1 MQLKTFFDR
10 SPKDET
16 HHHSVAHRLY
26 LVAALSSSIVFLLAT
41 SFLHFAN
48 STRIGARDFRN
59 VDLAEVVIASDA
71 EVLLERHRRI
81 IETAPIALDRNW
93 IRREGATARGIIK
106 FLKGRLSG
114 ASDTAV
120 ESLVAKIDNLDVL
133 SLKVLDAS
141 AELAQDRSIIAAR
154 AYGEAAASLLIDVQ
168 SMRAHRLAKANEDVN
183 MLASSSRDLVKW
195 LFGTLGVLLI
205 LVTLSL
211 GVVRNFVKRL
221 HTLTDCVRKLSRN
234 DTSVTIA
241 DTAALDEVGDIARA
255 VEVFKSNA
263 VALLDREKELERL
276 NDWFEIALDNM
287 ARGLSMFDADRRL
300 LVCNRR
306 YREIYALPEDAAK
319 PGTDFEDIL
328 RSRMKAGT
336 GRAGDTEDTML
347 VGWPLL
353 EPCGNAITL
362 THELTDGRVISIAY
376 QALNGG
382 GWVAVH
388 EDITEKRKSDTRVAT
403 IARQDAL
410 TELSNRRHFREE
422 IERALAEIATIG
434 PFCVLWIDLDHFKE
448 VNDTYGHP
456 TGDAVLQK
464 VADRLRATV
473 RQNDF
478 VARLGGDEFAIIL
491 YGAPSLRDSA
501 NLSARIIKSLSLSF
515 DIGGQVINIGASIGV
530 VRAPDHGIDAD
541 ILLKHAD
548 IALYQAKSQGRGDCI
563 IYQPEFE
570 NHMRQRRQIEA
581 DLRQAMANGEL
592 TLNYQPIVD
601 LSEGRVLSC
610 EALMRWKHPVRGFIS
625 PAQFIPIAEET
636 GLITEFGAWVLMEAC
651 RAATQWP
658 GHVRVSVNLSAA
670 QVREGGI
677 MEAVVRALDESGLDA
692 NRLELEVTETLLLQ
706 DDAKTLDTLHRLQAI
721 GLTIALDDFGT
732 GYASL
737 SYLRN
742 FPFDRVK
749 IDQSF
754 VRDLPLK
761 PHCQAIVRAVV
772 QLARM
777 LGMRSVAEG
786 VETEEHL
793 AHVQAAGCTDVQ
805 GYLLARP
812 VPEDLVVRTIAAA
825 EDELA
830 ALRAR
835 EMSDNGRRRVE
846 FVPLSRK
853 S

>member
-1 MQLKTFFDR
+1 MQ
-10 SPKDET
+10 PKN
-16 HHHSVAHRLY
+16 SVAHRLY
-26 LVAALSSSIVFLLAT
+26 LVAALGAALVFLLAV

-48 STRIGARDFRN
+48 STRISARDFRN
-59 VDLAEVVIASDA
+59 VDLAEVVLSSDV

-93 IRREGATARGIIK
+93 IRREGAIARGIVKVIK
-106 FLKGRLSG
+106 ERLRH
-114 ASDTAV
+114 ASDAALAG
-120 ESLVAKIDNLDVL
+120 LVPKIDGLDDL
-133 SLKVLDAS
+133 ASKVLDAS
-141 AELAQDRSIIAAR
+141 AELAQDRSIFAAR
-154 AYGEAAASLLIDVQ
+154 AYGEAAGSLLIDVQ
-168 SMRAHRLAKANEDVN
+168 RQRAHRLAIANEDVN
-183 MLASSSRDLVKW
+183 VLATSSRDLVKW
-195 LFGTLGVLLI
+195 LFGTLGVLFV

-211 GVVRNFVKRL
+211 GVVRNFVRRL
-221 HTLTDCVRKLSRN
+221 HAVTQSVRKLARN
-234 DTSVTIA
+234 DTSITVA
-241 DTAALDEVGDIARA
+241 DTASLDEVGDIARA

-263 VALLDREKELERL
+263 VALLDHEKELERL

-306 YREIYALPEDAAK
+306 YREIYALPDDLTK
-319 PGTDFEDIL
+319 PGTSFEEIL
-328 RSRMKAGT
+328 RHRIKIGT
-336 GRAGDTEDTML
+336 ARRDDTEDTL
-347 VGWPLL
+347 LAGWPLL
-353 EPCGNAITL
+353 EPSDKATTL
-362 THELTDGRVISIAY
+362 THELADNRVISIAY

-410 TELSNRRHFREE
+410 TELSNRRHFHEE
-422 IERALAEIATIG
+422 IERALAEVASNG
-434 PFCVLWIDLDHFKE
+434 AFGVLWIDLDHFKE
-448 VNDTYGHP
+448 VNDTHGHP
-456 TGDAVLQK
+456 AGDALLQK
-464 VADRLRATV
+464 VAERLKSAV

-491 YGAPSLRDSA
+491 YGSPSPRACA
-501 NLSARIIKSLSLSF
+501 NLSGRLIRSLSQSF
-515 DIGGQVINIGASIGV
+515 EIGGQIITIGASIGIV
-530 VRAPDHGIDAD
+530 GAPEHGGEAD

-548 IALYQAKSQGRGDCI
+548 IALYQAKSQGRGDCV

-570 NHMRQRRQIEA
+570 THMRQRRQLEA

-601 LSEGRVLSC
+601 LEEGRVLSC
-610 EALMRWKHPVRGFIS
+610 EALMRWKHPERGFVS
-625 PAQFIPIAEET
+625 PALFIPIAEET
-636 GLITEFGAWVLMEAC
+636 GLISAFGAWVLKEAC
-651 RAATQWP
+651 RAAMLWP
-658 GHVRVSVNLSAA
+658 GHVRVAVNLSAA

-692 NRLELEVTETLLLQ
+692 HRLELEVTETLLLQ
-706 DDAKTLDTLHRLQAI
+706 DDAKTLETLHRLQAI

-793 AHVQAAGCTDVQ
+793 AQVQDAGCTEVQ

-812 VPEDLVVRTIAAA
+812 VPEDMVVRTMAAA

-830 ALRAR
+830 RLKAR
-835 EMSDNGRRRVE
+835 ERPEKGLRRTE
-846 FVPLSRK
+846 FVPIARK

>member
-1 MQLKTFFDR
+1 MQ
-10 SPKDET
+10 PKN
-16 HHHSVAHRLY
+16 SVAHRLY
-26 LVAALSSSIVFLLAT
+26 LVAALGAALVFLLAV

-48 STRIGARDFRN
+48 STRIRARDFRN
-59 VDLAEVVIASDA
+59 VDLAEVVLSSDV

-93 IRREGATARGIIK
+93 IRREGAIARGIVKVIK
-106 FLKGRLSG
+106 ERLRH
-114 ASDTAV
+114 ASDAALAG
-120 ESLVAKIDNLDVL
+120 LVPKIDGLDDL
-133 SLKVLDAS
+133 ASKVLDAS
-141 AELAQDRSIIAAR
+141 AELAQDRSILAAR
-154 AYGEAAASLLIDVQ
+154 AYGEAAGSLLIDVQ
-168 SMRAHRLAKANEDVN
+168 RQRAHRLAIANEDVN
-183 MLASSSRDLVKW
+183 VLATSSRDLVKW
-195 LFGTLGVLLI
+195 LFGTLGVLLV

-211 GVVRNFVKRL
+211 GVVRNFVRRL
-221 HTLTDCVRKLSRN
+221 HAVTESVRKLARN
-234 DTSVTIA
+234 DTSITVA
-241 DTAALDEVGDIARA
+241 DTASLDEVGDIARA

-263 VALLDREKELERL
+263 VALLDHEKELERL

-306 YREIYALPEDAAK
+306 YREIYALPDDLTK
-319 PGTDFEDIL
+319 PGTSFEEIL
-328 RSRMKAGT
+328 RHRIKIGT
-336 GRAGDTEDTML
+336 ARRDDSEDTMRA
-347 VGWPLL
+347 GWPLL
-353 EPCGNAITL
+353 EPSDKPTTL
-362 THELTDGRVISIAY
+362 THELADNRVISIAY

-410 TELSNRRHFREE
+410 TELSNRRHFHEE
-422 IERALAEIATIG
+422 IDRALAEVASIG
-434 PFCVLWIDLDHFKE
+434 AFGVLWIDLDHFKE
-448 VNDTYGHP
+448 VNDTHGHP
-456 TGDAVLQK
+456 TGDALLQK
-464 VADRLRATV
+464 VAERLKSAV

-491 YGAPSLRDSA
+491 YGSPSPRDCA
-501 NLSARIIKSLSLSF
+501 NLSGRLIRSLSKSF
-515 DIGGQVINIGASIGV
+515 EIGGQIITIGASIGI
-530 VRAPDHGIDAD
+530 VRAPEHGGEAD

-548 IALYQAKSQGRGDCI
+548 IALYQAKSQGRGDCV

-570 NHMRQRRQIEA
+570 THMRQRRQLEA

-601 LSEGRVLSC
+601 LEEGRVLSC
-610 EALMRWKHPVRGFIS
+610 EALMRWKHPERGFVS
-625 PAQFIPIAEET
+625 PALFIPIAEET
-636 GLITEFGAWVLMEAC
+636 GLISAFGAWVLKEAC
-651 RAATQWP
+651 RAAMLWP
-658 GHVRVSVNLSAA
+658 GHVRVAVNLSAA

-692 NRLELEVTETLLLQ
+692 HRLELEVTETLLLQ
-706 DDAKTLDTLHRLQAI
+706 DDAKTLETLHRLQAI

-793 AHVQAAGCTDVQ
+793 AQVQDAGCTEVQ

-812 VPEDLVVRTIAAA
+812 VPEDMVVRTMAAA

-830 ALRAR
+830 RLKAR
-835 EMSDNGRRRVE
+835 ERPEKGLRRTE
-846 FVPLSRK
+846 FVPIARK